1 MSPRVLYEANKIQIL
16 EILQYLCTCSENI
29 PFLHRHLFVDIIAPF
44 ALNTYEILTAGRVV
58 RAVGTGQVATAC
70 ASIHHRRR
78 RSWTLWKLKLSLW
91 RVFSLKCDFTHC
103 RRWILLDARTEAALT
118 NQGSALCPRE
128 ELNMV
133 FNHTLL
139 SVKCLL
145 SLRNGARTGYRFI
158 SFKKYISLR
167 EGLLKWTQWQK

>member
-1 MSPRVLYEANKIQIL
+1 MSPRVLYEANKIQ
-16 EILQYLCTCSENI
+16 ILQYLCTCSENI

-44 ALNTYEILTAGRVV
+44 ALNRCQILIAVRVV
-58 RAVGTGQVATAC
+58 RAISTGQAATAC

-78 RSWTLWKLKLSLW
+78 RSCTLWKLKLTLW

-103 RRWILLDARTEAALT
+103 RRWILLDARIEAVLT
-118 NQGSALCPRE
+118 NQGSALCPLE
-128 ELNMV
+128 ELNMA

-145 SLRNGARTGYRFI
+145 SLHNGARMGYNFI
-158 SFKKYISLR
+158 SFSKKCFWVK
-167 EGLLKWTQWQK
+167 GC